1 VRGMA
6 LVFIGLVL
14 VVLAF
19 TLGGWWTG
27 RGNY

>member
-1 VRGMA
+1 MA
-6 LVFIGLVL
+6 LVFLGLIL
-14 VVLAF
+14 VILAF